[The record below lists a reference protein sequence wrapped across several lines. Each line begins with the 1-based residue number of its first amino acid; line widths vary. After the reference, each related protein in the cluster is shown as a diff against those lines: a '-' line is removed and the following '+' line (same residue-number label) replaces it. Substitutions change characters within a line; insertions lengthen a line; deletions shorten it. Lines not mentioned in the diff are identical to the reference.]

1 MYALL
6 REHLCEA
13 YGWADGMRFG
23 DILALA
29 SRLPEE
35 ALREDRRRREYVS
48 GVLAR
53 HELESDYPYNRR
65 LFLRVRHGR
74 YVLNPDLAML
84 LKGDWVFVYDAMRLK
99 PMAELGL
106 DRYREAAGV
115 IGYARD
121 RALRSA
127 GMLPRDEG

>member
-1 MYALL
+1 
-6 REHLCEA
+6 
-13 YGWADGMRFG
+13 MRSG

-29 SRLPEE
+29 SRLPDE
-35 ALREDRRRREYVS
+35 ALRPDRRRRDYLS

-53 HELESDYPYNRR
+53 NELGSEYPYNRR

-74 YVLNPDLAML
+74 YVLNPDLAL
-84 LKGDWVFVYDAMRLK
+84 LVKGDWVFVYDALRLA

-106 DRYREAAGV
+106 RRYAEAVGV

-121 RALRSA
+121 RALRATDLLPAA
-127 GMLPRDEG
+127 GS